1 MSAAGRVC
9 LTSRWFLKPGCLDKV
24 LAAIRSEM
32 VPRIEAGEPETLTY
46 LVHRPL
52 ATGDGLQS
60 LPPTDAALL
69 LFYEEYA
76 SPAAFE
82 AHVTGPIFTGF
93 VADYGDCFIQAGG
106 KPYTTVTFLSRE
118 SGFVRWDPVGASPDA
133 GAANRHPAVMFE
145 VLSPDPA
152 RARAFYSAVF
162 GWAYAPGSGPHPFH
176 YVHFPA
182 GSPPLLGGIGS
193 ANPGVPGFAAG
204 TNFYLLVDDAAA
216 LGATLKAAEAHGAAI
231 LMPPTIADGYHF
243 AMFTDPD
250 GFAIGLIARFAD

>member
-1 MSAAGRVC
+1 MSGNGRVC
-9 LTSRWFLKPGCLDKV
+9 LTSRWFLKPGCEDKV
-24 LAAIRSEM
+24 LAAIRSDM
-32 VPRIEAGEPETLTY
+32 VPQIEAGEPGTLTY

-52 ATGDGLQS
+52 GDRDGLQS

-76 SPAAFE
+76 SPAAFQ

-93 VADYGDCFIQAGG
+93 VADYGDCFVEAGG
-106 KPYTTVTFLSRE
+106 KPFTTVTFLSRE
-118 SGFVRWDPVGASPDA
+118 TGFVRAEAPDA
-133 GAANRHPAVMFE
+133 GADMDGANRHPAVMFE
-145 VLSPDPA
+145 VLSLNPV

-162 GWAYAPGSGPHPFH
+162 GWVYAPGGGPDPFH

-193 ANPGVPGFAAG
+193 ANPDVPGFAAG
-204 TNFYLLVDDAAA
+204 TNFYLLVDDPAA
-216 LGATLKAAEAHGAAI
+216 LADTLAAAEAHGAAV